1 MSPAPGRP
9 YAELFCRSYFS
20 FLEGASSPEELVAH
34 AAELGLT
41 ALAITD
47 RDGVYGLVRAHR
59 AAREHGIHL
68 VLGALISLRDHPSL
82 ILLVRDRAGWA
93 SLCRLL
99 TIGRREQPKGYA
111 LHQLTDLLEHSQ
123 GLTALLHGPW
133 TVAQLSP
140 IRDAFGDRVALAA
153 SVGLRPGDHSHIAA
167 MLRLSR
173 WSGVPLVAVGDVQA
187 HHPSRRRLLDVITCI
202 RRRTTIDAAGRA
214 LPPNAARVLRAPARV
229 HALFQRIGQGLGGDA
244 PARLADAVRVSAA
257 LAAEHTFSL
266 AQLDYRYPREVVP
279 EDHSPMSWLVQL
291 VGTGLADRYPSG
303 VPGRVRAQVDHE
315 LGIIDQ
321 LGFAAYFLTVH
332 DAVRFARERGI
343 LCQGRGSAANSAVCY
358 ALGITAVDPSRSSLL
373 FERFISAER
382 GEPPDIDVDFEHER
396 REELIQYLYD
406 KYGRHRAAM
415 VNEVIAYRRRSAL
428 RDVGKALGLGL
439 DQIDAMARQADH
451 WGREPISDER
461 LVEAG
466 LDPADRRVRLTVD
479 LSAEM
484 RGFPRHVGI
493 HVGGFVLT
501 DDSLEGRVPIEP
513 ATMQGR
519 TVIQWDKDDIDEVGF
534 VKVDLLS
541 LGMLTAIRKAFD
553 LVAGFGPGAGRAGE
567 SVPEQA
573 DSGRQFTTPSG
584 PGADG
589 AHPAPPWGRRWT
601 LATVPAEDPAVY
613 DMICQA
619 DTVGVFQIESRAQMS
634 MLPRLRP
641 RRFYDLVIEVAIVR
655 PGPIQG
661 GMVHPY
667 LKRRQGREPVR
678 YPHPALEPILER
690 TLGVPIFQEQVMA
703 SAMAVAGF
711 SAGQADRL
719 RRSMAAWRRKGD
731 LGPIAEEFRRGLES
745 NGITGAYAD
754 RMVEQIK
761 GFGEYGFPE
770 SHAASFALLVYVS
783 AWLKRH
789 YPAAFCAALIN
800 SQPMGFYSPRALV
813 ADAQRH
819 GVEARPVC
827 AASSAWDC
835 ALEPSTG
842 DPGVPALRLGLRL
855 IKGFSQPWAQQ
866 LEAARREAPF
876 RDLPDLAARSRLPR
890 AALELLARADA
901 FLALGVARR
910 QALWAV
916 AGLWDAPLFAG
927 LERRAP
933 TPDLPQPS
941 PREDLESD
949 YAVVGLSVGQH
960 PIGLERPRLRQ
971 RGLRSVAALADVPTG
986 RVVRVA
992 GLISCRQR
1000 PGTASGVVFLTL
1012 EDETGQLNVV
1022 IWPKLYARER
1032 RVVRG
1037 ATLVEIRGKLQRE
1050 NEALSLVAWEIAE
1063 LEQAPDVAPRS
1074 RDFH

>member
-1 MSPAPGRP
+1 MSAP

-20 FLEGASSPEELVAH
+20 FLEGASSPEELVAQ
-34 AAELGLT
+34 AAELGIS

-59 AAREHGIHL
+59 AAREHGVRL
-68 VLGALISLRDHPSL
+68 VVGALLTLRDHPSL
-82 ILLVRDRAGWA
+82 VLLVRDRAGWA

-99 TIGRREQPKGYA
+99 TIGRRDQPKGLA
-111 LHQLTDLLEHSQ
+111 SHELSDLLGHAA

-133 TVAQLSP
+133 TVAQLSAL
-140 IRDAFGDRVALAA
+140 REAFGDRVALAV
-153 SVGLRPGDHSHIAA
+153 SCSQQPGDVAHVGAT
-167 MLRLSR
+167 LRLAR
-173 WSGVPLVAVGDVQA
+173 WAGVPLVAVGDVQL
-187 HHPSRRRLLDVITCI
+187 HHPDRKRLLDVVTCI

-214 LPPNAARVLRAPARV
+214 LAPNAARVLRSPAQAR
-229 HALFQRIGQGLGGDA
+229 ALFDAVGRAIGGDA
-244 PARLADAVRVSAA
+244 PTRLADAVHVSAA
-257 LAAEHTFSL
+257 IAAEHRFSL

-279 EDHSPMSWLVQL
+279 DGHSPLSWLVLL
-291 VGTGLADRYPSG
+291 VRRGLAERYPGG
-303 VPGRVRAQVDHE
+303 VPAKVQAQVDHE
-315 LGIIDQ
+315 LGIIEQ

-332 DAVRFARERGI
+332 DAVGFARSRGI

-358 ALGITAVDPSRSSLL
+358 ALGITAVDPARSTLL

-415 VNEVIAYRRRSAL
+415 VNEVIAYRRRSAV

-439 DQIDAMARQADH
+439 DQIDAMARQADY
-451 WGREPISDER
+451 WGREPITDEQLR
-461 LVEAG
+461 AAG
-466 LDPADRRVRLTVD
+466 LEPDDGRVQLTVE
-479 LSAEM
+479 LSDQL

-501 DDSLEGRVPIEP
+501 DDELDGRVPIEP

-553 LVAGFGPGAGRAGE
+553 LVAGFAPHGAI
-567 SVPEQA
+567 PDDPA
-573 DSGRQFTTPSG
+573 DARQFTTPSAAEA
-584 PGADG
+584 PV
-589 AHPAPPWGRRWT
+589 AHPTPPWGRRWT
-601 LATVPAEDPAVY
+601 LASVPAEDPAVY
-613 DMICQA
+613 DMICRA

-641 RRFYDLVIEVAIVR
+641 RCFYDLVIEVAIVR

-667 LKRRQGREPVR
+667 LKRRQGLEPVH

-719 RRSMAAWRRKGD
+719 RRSMAAWRRKGA
-731 LGPIAEEFRRGLES
+731 LGPIAEEFRRGLEA
-745 NGITGAYAD
+745 NGITGDYAD

-783 AWLKRH
+783 CWLKHH

-800 SQPMGFYSPRALV
+800 SQPMGFYTPRALV
-813 ADAQRH
+813 ADVQRH
-819 GVEARPVC
+819 GVQVRPVC
-827 AASSAWDC
+827 ALASAWDC
-835 ALEPSTG
+835 TLEPSSA
-842 DPGVPALRLGLRL
+842 DPAQPAVRLGLRL
-855 IKGFSQPWAQQ
+855 VKGFAQDWADR
-866 LEAARREAPF
+866 LERARMDGAIGGLAE
-876 RDLPDLAARSRLPR
+876 LAARSQLPR
-890 AALELLARADA
+890 TALELLARADA
-901 FLALGVARR
+901 FGALGLSRR

-916 AGLWDAPLFAG
+916 AGLWDTPLFAG
-927 LERRAP
+927 VLRRAP
-933 TPDLPQPS
+933 PPELPEAS
-941 PREDLESD
+941 AREQLESD
-949 YAVVGLSVGQH
+949 YAAVGLSVHQH
-960 PIGLERPRLRQ
+960 PIGLERPRLERQ
-971 RGLRSVAALADVPTG
+971 GVRAVADLAQVRAG
-986 RVVRVA
+986 NVVQVA

-1022 IWPKLYARER
+1022 IWPKLYARR
-1032 RVVRG
+1032 RRIVRTALLVVV
-1037 ATLVEIRGKLQRE
+1037 TGKLQRE
-1050 NEALSLVAWEIAE
+1050 NEALSLVAQRIVE
-1063 LEQAPDVAPRS
+1063 LDRAPDVSPRS

>member
-1 MSPAPGRP
+1 MSAPP
-9 YAELFCRSYFS
+9 YAELFCRSHFS
-20 FLEGASSPEELVAH
+20 FLEGASSPEELVAR
-34 AAELGLT
+34 AAELGLS
-41 ALAITD
+41 ALAVTD

-59 AAREHGIHL
+59 AAREHGLRL
-68 VLGALISLRDHPSL
+68 VVGALISLRDLPSL
-82 ILLVRDRAGWA
+82 VVLVRDRAGWS

-99 TIGRREQPKGYA
+99 TAGRRDQPKGLA
-111 LHQLTDLLEHSQ
+111 LHSLEQLLEHSA

-133 TVAQLSP
+133 SVAQLAP
-140 IRDAFGDRVALAA
+140 LREAFGSRVAIAVSGALQ
-153 SVGLRPGDHSHIAA
+153 PGDASHVAAA
-167 MLRLSR
+167 MRLSR
-173 WSGVPLVAVGDVQA
+173 WSGVPLVAVGDAQM
-187 HHPSRRRLLDVITCI
+187 HHPSRKRLLDVLTCI

-214 LPPNAARVLRAPARV
+214 LAPNAARVLRSPAGV
-229 HALFQRIGQGLGGDA
+229 HALFATLGRAIGGDA
-244 PARLADAVRVSAA
+244 PARLADAVQHSVA
-257 LAAEHTFSL
+257 LAAEHHFSL

-279 EDHSPMSWLVQL
+279 DGHSPMSWLVTLTRQ
-291 VGTGLADRYPSG
+291 GLAERYPAG
-303 VPGRVRAQVDHE
+303 VPAVVQRQVEHE
-315 LGIIDQ
+315 LGVIEQ
-321 LGFAAYFLTVH
+321 LGFAAYFLTVW
-332 DAVRFARERGI
+332 DAVGFARARGI
-343 LCQGRGSAANSAVCY
+343 LCQGRGSAANSAVCF
-358 ALGITAVDPSRSSLL
+358 ALGITAVDPSRSTLL

-396 REELIQYLYD
+396 REELIQYLYA

-415 VNEVIAYRRRSAL
+415 VNEVIAYRRRSAV

-439 DQIDAMARQADH
+439 DQIDAMARQADY
-451 WGREPISDER
+451 WGREPIGDDR
-461 LVEAG
+461 LREAG
-466 LDPADRRVRLTVD
+466 LDPTDRRVQLTVE
-479 LSAEM
+479 LSAEL

-513 ATMQGR
+513 ATMEGR

-553 LVAGFGPGAGRAGE
+553 LVAGFGVGAAGAGGGE
-567 SVPEQA
+567 PRGPSVDA
-573 DSGRQFTTPSG
+573 GRQFTTPSG
-584 PGADG
+584 PGA
-589 AHPAPPWGRRWT
+589 AERHHPRPAWGLRWT

-613 DMICQA
+613 DMICRA

-641 RRFYDLVIEVAIVR
+641 RCFYDLVIEVAIVR

-667 LKRRQGREPVR
+667 LQRRQGLEPVS

-703 SAMAVAGF
+703 MAMAVAGF

-719 RRSMAAWRRKGD
+719 RRSMAAWRRKGA
-731 LGPIAEEFRRGLES
+731 LGPIAEEFRRGLEA

-783 AWLKRH
+783 AWLKLH

-819 GVEARPVC
+819 GVQALPIC
-827 AASSAWDC
+827 ALSSRWDC
-835 ALEPSTG
+835 SLEPSEAQ
-842 DPGVPALRLGLRL
+842 PELPALRLGLRL
-855 IKGFSQPWAQQ
+855 VKGFSQAWAEQ
-866 LEAARREAPF
+866 LEAARFDGPI
-876 RDLPDLAARSRLPR
+876 RDLAQLAARSRLPR

-901 FLALGVARR
+901 LAALGLRR
-910 QALWAV
+910 REALWAV

-927 LERRAP
+927 LERQAP
-933 TPDLPQPS
+933 APSLPKPS
-941 PREDLESD
+941 PREDLEAD

-960 PIGLERPRLRQ
+960 PIGLERPGLAR
-971 RGLRSVAALADVPTG
+971 RGVRSIADLAREPTG
-986 RVVRVA
+986 GVLRVA

-1022 IWPKLYARER
+1022 IWPKLYER
-1032 RVVRG
+1032 RRSVVRG
-1037 ATLVEIRGKLQRE
+1037 AFLVEVRGELQRE
-1050 NEALSLVAWEIAE
+1050 AEALSLVAFDITE
-1063 LEQAPDVAPRS
+1063 LQQAPEVSPRS

>member
-1 MSPAPGRP
+1 VSAPPP

-20 FLEGASSPEELVAH
+20 FLEGASSPEELVAQ
-34 AAELGLT
+34 AAELGLSSV
-41 ALAITD
+41 AITD
-47 RDGVYGLVRAHR
+47 RDGVYGMVRAHR
-59 AAREHGIHL
+59 AAREHGVKL
-68 VLGALISLRDHPSL
+68 VVGALLTLQDLPSVVV
-82 ILLVRDRAGWA
+82 LVRDRAGWA

-99 TIGRREQPKGYA
+99 TIGRRDQPKGQA
-111 LHQLTDLLEHSQ
+111 LHQLPDLLEHAT

-133 TVAQLSP
+133 SVAQLSP
-140 IRDAFGDRVALAA
+140 LREAFGDRIALAVSCA
-153 SVGLRPGDHSHIAA
+153 LQPGDAAHIGAS
-167 MLRLSR
+167 LRLAR
-173 WSGVPLVAVGDVQA
+173 WAGLPLVAVGDVQQ
-187 HHPSRRRLLDVITCI
+187 HHPDRKRLLDVITCI

-214 LPPNAARVLRAPARV
+214 LAPNAARVLRSPAQA
-229 HALFQRIGQGLGGDA
+229 HALFQAVGRAIGGDA
-244 PARLADAVRVSAA
+244 PGRLADAVRTSAA
-257 LAAEHTFSL
+257 IAAEHSFSL

-279 EDHSPMSWLVQL
+279 DGHSPMSWLVQL
-291 VGTGLADRYPSG
+291 VRQGLAERYPAG
-303 VPGRVRAQVDHE
+303 VPATVQAQVDHE
-315 LGIIDQ
+315 LGIIEQ

-332 DAVRFARERGI
+332 DAVQFARSRGI
-343 LCQGRGSAANSAVCY
+343 LCQGRGSAANSAVCF
-358 ALGITAVDPSRSSLL
+358 ALGITAVDPSRSTLL

-396 REELIQYLYD
+396 REELIQYLYE

-415 VNEVIAYRRRSAL
+415 VNEVIAYRRRSAV

-439 DQIDAMARQADH
+439 DQIDAMARQADY
-451 WGREPISDER
+451 WGREPITDDQ
-461 LVEAG
+461 LQAAG
-466 LDPADRRVRLTVD
+466 LDPAEDRVKLTVE
-479 LSAEM
+479 LSGEL

-501 DDSLEGRVPIEP
+501 DDDLSGRVPIEP

-519 TVIQWDKDDIDEVGF
+519 TVIQWDKDDIDDVGF

-553 LVAGFGPGAGRAGE
+553 LVSGFAPHGAI
-567 SVPEQA
+567 PDDPA
-573 DSGRQFTTPSG
+573 DARQFTTPAG
-584 PGADG
+584 PGDESPP
-589 AHPAPPWGRRWT
+589 HPTPPWGRRWT
-601 LATVPAEDPAVY
+601 LASVPAEDPAVY
-613 DMICQA
+613 DMICRA

-641 RRFYDLVIEVAIVR
+641 RCFYDLVIEVAIVR

-667 LKRRQGREPVR
+667 LKRRQGLEPVR

-703 SAMAVAGF
+703 AAMAVAGF

-719 RRSMAAWRRKGD
+719 RRSMAAWRRKGA
-731 LGPIAEEFRRGLES
+731 LGPIAEEFRKGLEA
-745 NGITGAYAD
+745 NGITGTYAD

-783 AWLKRH
+783 CWLKHH

-800 SQPMGFYSPRALV
+800 SQPMGFYTPRALV
-813 ADAQRH
+813 ADVQRH
-819 GVEARPVC
+819 DVEVRPID
-827 AASSAWDC
+827 ATRSSWDC
-835 ALEPSTG
+835 SLEPSSD
-842 DPGVPALRLGLRL
+842 DPDQPAVRLGLRL
-855 IKGFSQPWAQQ
+855 IRGFGQQWAEQ
-866 LEAARREAPF
+866 LERARAEDRF
-876 RDLPDLAARSRLPR
+876 RDLNDLAARSQLPR

-901 FLALGVARR
+901 FQALGLSRR
-910 QALWAV
+910 HALWAV
-916 AGLWDAPLFAG
+916 AGLWDNPLFAG
-927 LERRAP
+927 ISRRSPPPQLPEATARER
-933 TPDLPQPS
+933 
-941 PREDLESD
+941 LESD
-949 YAVVGLSVGQH
+949 YAAVGLSVHQH
-960 PIGLERPRLRQ
+960 PIGLERARLERE
-971 RGLRSVAALADVPTG
+971 GVHPVAALSEVKAG

-1022 IWPKLYARER
+1022 IWPKLYQRQR
-1032 RVVRG
+1032 RIVRT
-1037 ATLVEIRGKLQRE
+1037 ATLVVIRGKLQRE
-1050 NEALSLVAWEIAE
+1050 NEALSLVAYHVAE
-1063 LEQAPDVAPRS
+1063 LEQAPDVSPRS

>member
-1 MSPAPGRP
+1 MSGPPA

-20 FLEGASSPEELVAH
+20 FLEGASSPEELVAQ
-34 AAELGLT
+34 AAQQGLS

-59 AAREHGIHL
+59 AAREHGLKL
-68 VLGALISLRDHPSL
+68 VMGALLTLRDHPSL
-82 ILLVRDRAGWA
+82 VLLVRDRAGWA
-93 SLCRLL
+93 NLCRLL
-99 TIGRREQPKGYA
+99 TSGRRDQPKGVA
-111 LHQLTDLLEHSQ
+111 LHGLGDVLEHAG

-133 TVAQLSP
+133 SVAQVHSL
-140 IRDAFGDRVALAA
+140 REAFGTRLALAV
-153 SVGLRPGDHSHIAA
+153 SCNLQPGDAAHIAA
-167 MLRLSR
+167 VLRLAR
-173 WSGVPLVAVGDVQA
+173 WSGVPLAAVGDVQL
-187 HHPSRRRLLDVITCI
+187 HHPSRKRLLDVLTCI
-202 RRRTTIDAAGRA
+202 RRRTTVDAAGRA
-214 LPPNAARVLRAPARV
+214 LPPNAARVLRSPARI
-229 HALFQRIGQGLGGDA
+229 AAMFQAAGRAIGGDA
-244 PARLADAVRVSAA
+244 PSRLADAVQVSAA
-257 LAAEHTFSL
+257 LAAEHSFTL

-279 EDHSPMSWLVQL
+279 SDHSPMSWLRQL
-291 VGTGLADRYPSG
+291 VGSGLADRYPGGLSA
-303 VPGRVRAQVDHE
+303 RVQAQVDHE
-315 LGIIDQ
+315 LGIIEQ

-343 LCQGRGSAANSAVCY
+343 LCQGRGSAANSAVCF
-358 ALGITAVDPSRSSLL
+358 ALGITAVDPSRSTLL

-415 VNEVIAYRRRSAL
+415 VNEVIAYRRRSAV
-428 RDVGKALGLGL
+428 RDVGKALGLAL
-439 DQIDAMARQADH
+439 DQIDAMARQADY
-451 WGREPISDER
+451 WGREPISDDQLR
-461 LVEAG
+461 AAG
-466 LDPADRRVRLTVD
+466 LDPADSRVRLTVD
-479 LSAEM
+479 LSDEL

-501 DDSLEGRVPIEP
+501 DDDLTGRVPIEP
-513 ATMQGR
+513 ASMQDR

-541 LGMLTAIRKAFD
+541 LGMLTAIRKAFELVVD
-553 LVAGFGPGAGRAGE
+553 FVPAGATSLVAP
-567 SVPEQA
+567 VA
-573 DSGRQFTTPSG
+573 DARQFTTPSG
-584 PGADG
+584 PDG
-589 AHPAPPWGRRWT
+589 PRGPHPPPLYGRRWT

-613 DMICQA
+613 DMICRA

-641 RRFYDLVIEVAIVR
+641 RCFYDLVIEVAIVR

-667 LKRRQGREPVR
+667 LKRRQGLEPVE
-678 YPHPALEPILER
+678 YPHPALAPILER

-703 SAMAVAGF
+703 MAMAVAGF

-719 RRSMAAWRRKGD
+719 RRSMAAWRRKGA
-731 LGPIAEEFRRGLES
+731 LGPIAEEFRRGLEA

-783 AWLKRH
+783 AWLKLH

-819 GVEARPVC
+819 GVVVRPVDVTR
-827 AASSAWDC
+827 SGWDC
-835 ALEPSTG
+835 RLEPGS
-842 DPGVPALRLGLRL
+842 DEPSVPALRLGLRL
-855 IKGFSQPWAQQ
+855 VKGFSQAWAEQ
-866 LEAARREAPF
+866 LERARRQGPF
-876 RDLPDLAARSRLPR
+876 QDLGDLAARSLLPR
-890 AALELLARADA
+890 PALEGLARADA
-901 FLALGVARR
+901 FEALGLPRR

-933 TPDLPQPS
+933 PPSLPAPTARQ
-941 PREDLESD
+941 DLESD
-949 YAVVGLSVGQH
+949 YAAVGLSVHQH
-960 PIGLERPRLRQ
+960 PIGLERARLEG
-971 RGLRSVAALADVPTG
+971 RGVRSVAQLDQVDAG
-986 RVVRVA
+986 RVVSVA

-1022 IWPKLYARER
+1022 IWPKLYQRQR
-1032 RVVRG
+1032 RVVRT
-1037 ATLVEIRGKLQRE
+1037 ATLVEVRGKLQRE
-1050 NEALSLVAWEIAE
+1050 NEAISLVAFSIAE
-1063 LEQAPDVAPRS
+1063 LEQAPEVSPRS

>member
-1 MSPAPGRP
+1 MSASPA

-20 FLEGASSPEELVAH
+20 FLEGAASPEELVAQ
-34 AAELGLT
+34 AAELGLG

-47 RDGVYGLVRAHR
+47 RDGVYGMVRAHR
-59 AAREHGIHL
+59 AAREHGVQL
-68 VLGALISLRDHPSL
+68 VVGALLTLRDHPSL
-82 ILLVRDRAGWA
+82 VVLVRDRAGWA
-93 SLCRLL
+93 SLCHLL
-99 TIGRREQPKGYA
+99 TIGRRDQPKGLA
-111 LHQLTDLLEHSQ
+111 LHSLDDVLAHAA

-133 TVAQLSP
+133 SVAQLSSF
-140 IRDAFGDRVALAA
+140 REAFQDRLALAVSCA
-153 SVGLRPGDHSHIAA
+153 QQPGDAA
-167 MLRLSR
+167 HVAACLRLAR
-173 WSGVPLVAVGDVQA
+173 WAGVPLVAVGDVQL
-187 HHPSRRRLLDVITCI
+187 HHPDRKRLLDVITCI
-202 RRRTTIDAAGRA
+202 RRRTTIDQAGRA
-214 LPPNAARVLRAPARV
+214 LAPNAARVLRSPAQA
-229 HALFQRIGQGLGGDA
+229 HALFQAVGRSIGGDA
-244 PARLADAVRVSAA
+244 PGRLADAVRVSAA
-257 LAAEHTFSL
+257 IASEHGFSL

-279 EDHSPMSWLVQL
+279 DGQSPMSWLVQL
-291 VGTGLADRYPSG
+291 VRVGLAERYAAG
-303 VPGRVRAQVDHE
+303 VPAKVQAQVDHE

-332 DAVRFARERGI
+332 DAVRFARSRGI
-343 LCQGRGSAANSAVCY
+343 LCQGRGSAANSAVCF
-358 ALGITAVDPSRSSLL
+358 ALGITAVDPSRSTLL

-396 REELIQYLYD
+396 REELIQYLYE

-415 VNEVIAYRRRSAL
+415 VNEVIAYRRRSAV

-439 DQIDAMARQADH
+439 DQIDAMARQADY
-451 WGREPISDER
+451 WGREPITDEQLR
-461 LVEAG
+461 AAG
-466 LDPADRRVRLTVD
+466 LEPGDDRVRLTVD
-479 LSAEM
+479 LSDQL

-501 DDSLEGRVPIEP
+501 DDDLSGRVPIEP

-519 TVIQWDKDDIDEVGF
+519 TVIQWDKDDIDDVGF

-541 LGMLTAIRKAFD
+541 LGMLTAIRKAFEQ
-553 LVAGFGPGAGRAGE
+553 VAGFAPDGPI
-567 SVPEQA
+567 PDDPA
-573 DSGRQFTTPSG
+573 DARQFTTPAGVS
-584 PGADG
+584 ADTP
-589 AHPAPPWGRRWT
+589 HPAPPWGRRWT
-601 LATVPAEDPAVY
+601 LASVPAEDPAVY
-613 DMICQA
+613 DMICRA

-641 RRFYDLVIEVAIVR
+641 RCFYDLVIEVAIVR

-667 LKRRQGREPVR
+667 LKRRQGLEPVH
-678 YPHPALEPILER
+678 YPHPALEPILAR

-711 SAGQADRL
+711 TAGQADRL
-719 RRSMAAWRRKGD
+719 RRSMAAWRRKGT
-731 LGPIAEEFRRGLES
+731 LGPIAEEFRRGLEA

-783 AWLKRH
+783 CWLKHH

-800 SQPMGFYSPRALV
+800 SQPMGFYTPRALV
-813 ADAQRH
+813 ADVQRH
-819 GVEARPVC
+819 GVEVRSVDATRSC
-827 AASSAWDC
+827 WDC
-835 ALEPSTG
+835 TLEPSTD
-842 DPGVPALRLGLRL
+842 DPAVPALRLGLRL
-855 IKGFSQPWAQQ
+855 VRGFSQPWADQ
-866 LEAARREAPF
+866 LEHARAEGTVG
-876 RDLPDLAARSRLPR
+876 DLGDLAARSQLPR

-901 FLALGVARR
+901 FRSLGLPRR

-916 AGLWDAPLFAG
+916 AGLWDTPLFAG
-927 LERRAP
+927 VARRAP
-933 TPDLPQPS
+933 PPDLPLAS
-941 PREDLESD
+941 AREDLESD
-949 YAVVGLSVGQH
+949 YASVGLSVSQH
-960 PIGLERPRLRQ
+960 PIGLERARLSE
-971 RGLRSVAALADVPTG
+971 RGVRSVVDLAEVDAG

-1022 IWPKLYARER
+1022 IWPKLYERQR
-1032 RVVRG
+1032 RVVRT
-1037 ATLVEIRGKLQRE
+1037 ATLVEVRGKLQRE
-1050 NEALSLVAWEIAE
+1050 NEALSLVAHSISE
-1063 LEQAPDVAPRS
+1063 LDHAPDVSPRS

>member
-1 MSPAPGRP
+1 VTAASPA

-20 FLEGASSPEELVAH
+20 FLEGAASPEELVAQ
-34 AAELGLT
+34 AAELGLG

-47 RDGVYGLVRAHR
+47 RDGVYGMVRAHR
-59 AAREHGIHL
+59 AARDHGVQL
-68 VLGALISLRDHPSL
+68 VVGALLTLRDHPSL
-82 ILLVRDRAGWA
+82 VVLVRDRAGWA
-93 SLCRLL
+93 NLCRLL
-99 TIGRREQPKGYA
+99 TIGRREQPKGLA
-111 LHQLTDLLEHSQ
+111 LHSLTDLLEHAG

-133 TVAQLSP
+133 SVAQLSTL
-140 IRDAFGDRVALAA
+140 REAFQDRLALAVSCA
-153 SVGLRPGDHSHIAA
+153 QQPGDAA
-167 MLRLSR
+167 QVGATMRLAR
-173 WSGVPLVAVGDVQA
+173 WAGVPLVAVGDVQL
-187 HHPSRRRLLDVITCI
+187 HHPDRKRLLDVITCI
-202 RRRTTIDAAGRA
+202 RRRTTIDQAGRA
-214 LPPNAARVLRAPARV
+214 LAPNAARVLRSPAQAA
-229 HALFQRIGQGLGGDA
+229 ALFRAVGQAIGGDA
-244 PARLADAVRVSAA
+244 PGRLADAVRVSAA
-257 LAAEHTFSL
+257 IAAEHSFSL

-279 EDHSPMSWLVQL
+279 SGHSPMSWLVQL
-291 VGTGLADRYPSG
+291 VRQGLAERYPPA
-303 VPGRVRAQVDHE
+303 VPAKVQAQVDHE

-332 DAVRFARERGI
+332 DAVRFARSRGI
-343 LCQGRGSAANSAVCY
+343 LCQGRGSAANSAVCF
-358 ALGITAVDPSRSSLL
+358 ALGITAVDPSRSTLL

-396 REELIQYLYD
+396 REELIQYLYE

-415 VNEVIAYRRRSAL
+415 VNEVIAYRRRSAV

-439 DQIDAMARQADH
+439 DQIDAMARQADY
-451 WGREPISDER
+451 WGREPITDEQ
-461 LVEAG
+461 LQAAG
-466 LDPADRRVRLTVD
+466 LEPDDSRVRLTVD
-479 LSAEM
+479 LSDEL

-501 DDSLEGRVPIEP
+501 DDDLSGRVPIEP

-519 TVIQWDKDDIDEVGF
+519 TVIQWDKDDIDDVGF

-553 LVAGFGPGAGRAGE
+553 LVAGFAPAGPI
-567 SVPEQA
+567 PDDPA
-573 DSGRQFTTPSG
+573 DARQFTTPAG
-584 PGADG
+584 PGEG
-589 AHPAPPWGRRWT
+589 APHPAPPWGRRWT
-601 LATVPAEDPAVY
+601 LASVPAEDPAVY
-613 DMICQA
+613 DMICRA

-641 RRFYDLVIEVAIVR
+641 RCFYDLVIEVAIVR

-667 LKRRQGREPVR
+667 LRRRQGLEPVH
-678 YPHPALEPILER
+678 YPHPALEPILAR

-719 RRSMAAWRRKGD
+719 RRSMAAWRRKGT
-731 LGPIAEEFRRGLES
+731 LGPIAEEFRRGLET

-783 AWLKRH
+783 CWLKHH
-789 YPAAFCAALIN
+789 YPGAFCAALIN
-800 SQPMGFYSPRALV
+800 SQPMGFYTPRALV

-819 GVEARPVC
+819 GVEVRPVDATRSC
-827 AASSAWDC
+827 WDC
-835 ALEPSTG
+835 TLEPSSD

-855 IKGFSQPWAQQ
+855 VRGFGQHWAEQ
-866 LEAARREAPF
+866 LERARADGAMRS
-876 RDLPDLAARSRLPR
+876 LGDLAARSQLPR

-901 FLALGVARR
+901 FQALGLPRR
-910 QALWAV
+910 RALWAV
-916 AGLWDAPLFAG
+916 AGLWDTPLFAG
-927 LERRAP
+927 VARRAP
-933 TPDLPQPS
+933 PPELPVAS
-941 PREDLESD
+941 PREQLESD
-949 YAVVGLSVGQH
+949 YAAVGLSVHQH
-960 PIGLERPRLRQ
+960 PIGLERARLTE
-971 RGLRSVAALADVPTG
+971 RGVRSVVQLAEVDAG
-986 RVVRVA
+986 RMVRVA

-1022 IWPKLYARER
+1022 IWPKLYER
-1032 RVVRG
+1032 QRRIVRT
-1037 ATLVEIRGKLQRE
+1037 ATLVEVRGKLQRE
-1050 NEALSLVAWEIAE
+1050 NEALSLVAHSIAE
-1063 LEQAPDVAPRS
+1063 LEQAPDVSPRS